1 MRKTTIILTMM
12 AAVAAGAGAMTP
24 QMVSNPANLKGKEYV
39 NPIIHADYSDPDVVA
54 SPDGR
59 TFYMTASSF
68 QSAPG
73 LPILKS
79 HDLVNWAIVNY
90 ALPDVPPV
98 DYYQAAPRHGKGVW
112 APCIREHDGRYYIYW
127 GDPDFGVYMVSTDN
141 PEGAWSE
148 PTLVIPGKG
157 LIDPSPLWDKDGKVY
172 LANGWAAS
180 RCGFNSVIT
189 LWELTPDGKKA
200 VGTPRI
206 IYDGNDGVNHT
217 VEGPKFY
224 RKGDW
229 YYMFAPAGGVAT
241 GWQLVMR
248 SRNIEGPYEAKIVMA
263 QGKSDINGPHQGAW
277 VTDSEGKDWFLH
289 FQDKDLYGRLIHLN
303 RMVWR
308 EDWPVIGHDA
318 DGDGCGDPVRR
329 WTKPVGSVI
338 QGALP
343 LQHSKDASALFQW
356 HADYKP
362 EYGFPLPEGMMR
374 VYGHRTEAVDIN
386 LWDVPNLWLQKF
398 PAEEFTVTSR
408 VRVSA
413 KSLSEGATSGIVVMG
428 RDYARLGLL
437 KKGDAFVLQYAVNHD
452 ADNGGKETVKDITE
466 LKPTRVYAA
475 GLMPNLECDV
485 WLRVTVKRDG
495 KCTLSYST
503 DGRKFADAGRFTAR
517 VGKWIGAKL
526 GYYSVTPGGVPERG
540 WIDVVEDELGIS
552 DK

>member
-1 MRKTTIILTMM
+1 M
-12 AAVAAGAGAMTP
+12 VAAGAGAMTP
-24 QMVSNPANLKGKEYV
+24 QMVSNPANLKGREYV

-54 SPDGR
+54 SPDGK

-98 DYYQAAPRHGKGVW
+98 DYYRAASRHGKGVW

-141 PEGAWSE
+141 PEAAWSE

-189 LWELTPDGKKA
+189 LWELMPDGKKA

-289 FQDKDLYGRLIHLN
+289 FQDKDLYGRVIHLN
-303 RMVWR
+303 PMVWR
-308 EDWPVIGHDA
+308 EDWPVIGNDT
-318 DGDGCGDPVRR
+318 DGDGCGDPVRK

-374 VYGHRTEAVDIN
+374 VYGHRTEGVDIN

-437 KKGDAFVLQYAVNHD
+437 KKGDAFVLQYAVNQD

-503 DGRKFADAGRFTAR
+503 DGSKFTDAGQFTAR

-526 GYYSVTPGGVPERG
+526 GYYSVTPGGVSERG
-540 WIDVVEDELGIS
+540 WIDVVEDNLKINRE
-552 DK
+552 

>member
-1 MRKTTIILTMM
+1 MKRTTIILTVM
-12 AAVAAGAGAMTP
+12 AAMTAGAGAMTP
-24 QMVSNPANLKGKEYV
+24 QMVSNPANMKGKEYV

-54 SPDGR
+54 SPDGK

-98 DYYQAAPRHGKGVW
+98 DYYRAEPRHGKGVW

-127 GDPDFGVYMVSTDN
+127 GDPDFGVYMVSTDD

-189 LWELTPDGKKA
+189 LWELTPDGRKA

-303 RMVWR
+303 PMVWR
-308 EDWPVIGHDA
+308 EDWPVIGNDK

-338 QGALP
+338 PSALP

-408 VRVSA
+408 VSVSA

-452 ADNGGKETVKDITE
+452 ADNGGKETVKDVTE

-495 KCTLSYST
+495 KCTLSYSR
-503 DGRKFADAGRFTAR
+503 DGRKYTDAGQFTAR

-526 GYYSVTPGGVPERG
+526 GYYSVTPGGVSERG
-540 WIDVVEDELGIS
+540 WIDVMEDELVIRE
-552 DK
+552 